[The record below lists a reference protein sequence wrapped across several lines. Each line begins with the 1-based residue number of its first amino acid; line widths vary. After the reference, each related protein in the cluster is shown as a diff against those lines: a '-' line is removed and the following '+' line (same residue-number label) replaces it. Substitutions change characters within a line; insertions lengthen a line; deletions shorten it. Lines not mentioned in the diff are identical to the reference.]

1 LRIIQDKNK
10 YNILFVSNK
19 QYKLIDLKMNHCF
32 VKNEYIVPGEFPII
46 SNEKDCNKEILNI
59 SRGLYLMSNYWQDNF
74 VKYEL
79 NYLNSYQFE
88 GLDDLESNI
97 RRLHN
102 ITSPNNNFKGKKL
115 VIGLS
120 ATNLLNAILYAI
132 YTKLKRVISVTVR
145 TPGYLDIRDTIPIIH
160 QHRAIFK
167 ANVDNADVEFIAT
180 PNNPDGKIQHPQ
192 KNIKYNVYDRVN
204 FWEWFVDEASIVTN
218 ETFENEDIT
227 IFSIP
232 KLNGLSGSRIGYAFI
247 KDEELAKITNFYAI
261 FINHGLNSDSQIRH
275 LKTLK
280 ILNKGGYQEF
290 RNYMVETMKKR
301 WKKSRKAISLDKN
314 LILRNSAGPNLWIEV
329 LNNNA
334 KKYFM
339 DKYKIIGTYG
349 EEYDSTDNYIRIS
362 IICTDC
368 QFKDFI
374 RRLRNNN

>member
-1 LRIIQDKNK
+1 
-10 YNILFVSNK
+10 
-19 QYKLIDLKMNHCF
+19 MNHCF